1 MSKVCE
7 INAEIFALVK
17 GKNKE
22 KSHCFIFH
30 ILNAVS
36 HTDRSYIQSSLPC
49 YLTRWTG
56 NWIGFDCCVFLLQT
70 VMLINL
76 FLALFF
82 PLIMHFQYI
91 FLLLQTIVTGAGD
104 ETLRFW
110 NVFPSPKSQV
120 SNSRGSL

>member
-7 INAEIFALVK
+7 INADIFAMVK

-36 HTDRSYIQSSLPC
+36 HIDRSYIQSSLPC

-56 NWIGFDCCVFLLQT
+56 NWIGFDCSVFLLSNCDAYQS
-70 VMLINL
+70 MPCFIFSLNY
-76 FLALFF
+76 AF
-82 PLIMHFQYI
+82 PIYFSFVADNCHRC
-91 FLLLQTIVTGAGD
+91 GG
-104 ETLRFW
+104 
-110 NVFPSPKSQV
+110 
-120 SNSRGSL
+120 